1 MEEELIELG
10 REVKDKVKGKQQME
24 KKITLLTVR
33 VESLEKQLQEK
44 EKELEDL
51 VEERRE
57 VCIP

>member
-1 MEEELIELG
+1 
-10 REVKDKVKGKQQME
+10 ME